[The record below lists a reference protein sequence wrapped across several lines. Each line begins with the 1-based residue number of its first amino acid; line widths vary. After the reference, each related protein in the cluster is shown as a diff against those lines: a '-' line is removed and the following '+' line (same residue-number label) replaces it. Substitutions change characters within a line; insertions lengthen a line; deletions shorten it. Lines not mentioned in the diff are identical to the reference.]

1 MPETF
6 VIVGAGQAA
15 AQAVDSLHRDGY
27 AGRLVVV
34 GDEPYPP
41 YQRPPLSKK
50 FLSGELPLERLAVKP
65 AAFYDT
71 AGVELRV
78 GARAEGLDLA
88 ARRVLLADGE
98 RLGYDRLL
106 LATGSAPRK
115 VQVPGHDLVGVHYL
129 RTVADVDRIRA
140 ELAPGARV
148 VIVGGGYIGLEV
160 AATCR
165 GLGHEV
171 DVLEM
176 ADRVM
181 NRVVAPAVS
190 AFFAAEHARAGVRLH
205 VDTTLGAVLPADGDS
220 RRAGAVVTTGG
231 ARFAADVVIVGV
243 GVTPNTGLAAAA
255 GLACDNGIAVDEYC
269 RTSDAAVYAAG
280 DCTSHP
286 SLRYGRRVRLESVD
300 NAFEQAKTAAAN
312 LRGGAVV
319 HDRVPWFWSDQ
330 YDLKLLIVGLSHG
343 HDAVVLRGDPGSRS
357 FGCGYLKDGELL
369 AMDCIN
375 SPKDYMAAKK
385 LIAERVRVDPRRLAD
400 PAVPLRDAVLG

>member
-1 MPETF
+1 MPETI

-15 AQAVDSLHRDGY
+15 AQAVDSLRRDGY

-34 GDEPYPP
+34 GDEPHLP

-50 FLSGELPLERLAVKP
+50 FLAGELPLERLAVKP
-65 AAFYDT
+65 PAFYDA
-71 AGVELRV
+71 AGVTLRIGV
-78 GARAEGLDLA
+78 RAEGLDLA
-88 ARRVLLADGE
+88 GRAVLLADGE

-106 LATGSAPRK
+106 LATGSSPRK
-115 VQVPGHDLVGVHYL
+115 VGVPGHDLVGVHSL

-165 GLGHEV
+165 SLGHEV

-205 VDTTLGAVLPADGDS
+205 LGAALGAFRPRADDS
-220 RRAGAVVTTGG
+220 RRVGAVEVAGG
-231 ARFAADVVIVGV
+231 ARLPADVVIVGV
-243 GVTPNTGLAAAA
+243 GVSPNTGLAAAA
-255 GLACDNGIAVDEYC
+255 GLACDNGIAVDEHC

-280 DCTSHP
+280 DCTSQL

-300 NAFEQAKTAAAN
+300 NAFEQARTAAAN

-319 HDRVPWFWSDQ
+319 HDRLPWFWSDQ
-330 YDLKLLIVGLSHG
+330 YDLKLLIVGLG
-343 HDAVVLRGDPGSRS
+343 QDHDAVVLRGDPASRS
-357 FGCGYLKDGELL
+357 FGCCYLRAGELL

-385 LIAERVRVDPRRLAD
+385 LIAERVRCDPRRLAD
-400 PAVPLRDAVLG
+400 PTVALKDSVLA